1 LFGEFG
7 SYGYDV
13 QVGDQLGV
21 GVVPTYWMVQIGKQC
36 QAWNA
41 SNKLQDWVWSN

>member
-13 QVGDQLGV
+13 QVGDQLGL
-21 GVVPTYWMVQIGKQC
+21 GVVPTYLMVQIGEQC
-36 QAWNA
+36 HPWNA